1 MPMGERE
8 GDRVH
13 VVSRSGL
20 PVFSFFFVLIFFLL
34 MLPTISVVPVSKIL
48 YSVYIFKIV
57 C

>member
-1 MPMGERE
+1 MPMGGRE

-48 YSVYIFKIV
+48 YSVYIFK
-57 C
+57 